1 VQTSVAQD
9 RDRRRAARR
18 LSDWSVIARRSR
30 HRAGGLRGEKADD
43 GGAGRDA
50 GEQDR
55 SAYGTLGSYDQRI
68 TSLSNDQQGYVG
80 RTSTLEAQMNRQTAS
95 PMNDALVGVANSVN
109 LAEDRVNA
117 RIRSSED
124 VIADLPNRYAA
135 ASRTAAL
142 EAQVNNA
149 ADSGLQR
156 TVNARIEERA
166 AAIADDR
173 AGAVASTLAQ
183 LRAEYNGSA
192 AIIAQ
197 QAGAIAGID
206 GRTSVFWSI
215 TGTTP
220 DGSTRISLSKS
231 DGSPGVF
238 YIGAN
243 LFVDGN
249 AIFNGTVTI
258 RALDRSTMT
267 ATTASSVAGSYG
279 GAGQAS
285 KQYIPNLGADMF
297 IRSGGSIYVSFSG
310 FIGGT
315 TNGTRDTQPTF
326 EILNAADNGILATV
340 PLPESGF
347 GSTGRLDNYTI
358 RVLNTF
364 GELTIRWRVAVRT
377 TERNWSIIRDPAL
390 SVYWT
395 AL

>member
-1 VQTSVAQD
+1 
-9 RDRRRAARR
+9 
-18 LSDWSVIARRSR
+18 
-30 HRAGGLRGEKADD
+30 
-43 GGAGRDA
+43 
-50 GEQDR
+50 
-55 SAYGTLGSYDQRI
+55 
-68 TSLSNDQQGYVG
+68 
-80 RTSTLEAQMNRQTAS
+80 M
-95 PMNDALVGVANSVN
+95 
-109 LAEDRVNA
+109 
-117 RIRSSED
+117 
-124 VIADLPNRYAA
+124 ADLPNRYSA

-142 EAQVNNA
+142 EAQVNFG

-156 TVNARIEERA
+156 TVNARIEDRA
-166 AAIADDR
+166 TAIADSK

-183 LRAEYNGSA
+183 LRAEYDGSA
-192 AIIAQ
+192 ATIAQ

-206 GRTSVFWSI
+206 GRTSVFWSV

-220 DGSTRISLSKS
+220 DGSTKISLSKS
-231 DGSPGVF
+231 DGSAGVF

-243 LFVDGN
+243 LLVDGN

-297 IRSGGSIYVSFSG
+297 IRSGGSIYIAFSG
-310 FIGGT
+310 FIGGQ
-315 TNGTRDTQPTF
+315 TNGTRDTQPTL

-364 GELTIRWRVAVRT
+364 GELTIRWRVAVRA
-377 TERNWSIIRDPAL
+377 TERTWSIIRDPAL